1 MVIYG
6 NLWESMVKIYGIQLC
21 FRFFLYFFYGN
32 PYQHPT
38 VTRGQWR
45 FAMLSPRGC
54 CASFANPKMPIVHR
68 WSCRPAWCWDIA
80 DTQCHQ
86 RSMENHHFS
95 WENSLFLWSFS
106 IATLNYQRVSH
117 LLPFYHEI
125 LWRHNEATA
134 VDSGWYRWCRYHWPT
149 ISFSHVLPH

>member
-1 MVIYG
+1 MAFNYVSG
-6 NLWESMVKIYGIQLC
+6 
-21 FRFFLYFFYGN
+21 FFLYFFYGN

-106 IATLNYQRVSH
+106 IATLNYQRVCCGNLTFLRSFVSETRTPEVVPPVAVVLCQAAGRISYLRRQRNGSC
-117 LLPFYHEI
+117 LLS
-125 LWRHNEATA
+125 
-134 VDSGWYRWCRYHWPT
+134 VQGGDK
-149 ISFSHVLPH
+149 